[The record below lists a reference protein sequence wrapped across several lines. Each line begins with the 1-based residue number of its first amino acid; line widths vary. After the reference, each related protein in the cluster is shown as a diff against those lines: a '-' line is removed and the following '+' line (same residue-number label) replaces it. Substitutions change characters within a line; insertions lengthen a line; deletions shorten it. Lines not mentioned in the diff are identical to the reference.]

1 MAQIGEVPGGGRPFG
16 DIYTVNTPAL
26 DRFGQQMYAQ
36 EIQRQNQMR
45 QDAKALDEEFSRNAA
60 NIRDADLPEYSKA
73 YQDYKTAYQQSLK
86 SKKEYSPE
94 QQMELLRKRANVYS
108 VIKNSKDTD
117 AVIKDY
123 AKRINS
129 DTKGVYNTDAS
140 NRLRGYNSLPSNQIS
155 DKHFDDLM
163 WKFGNTDFSKEEG
176 LAKGKPRSVGQKLV
190 GVDPNDPNSDLYS
203 TYDVGNNY
211 LDYFNTLATA
221 ITGAKKTEDYQRLV
235 NNQYTPEEQ
244 QQLTEAFNK
253 KINDPLYKELYGVDG
268 TTTFPSWAYN
278 TPIGNALR
286 IATMK
291 SVVDAPLVPTTKSI
305 PNKTRMMLAK
315 DAIGDENATTK
326 FNRSKILKSMNGS
339 NQWVS
344 EVVGAFQGGDKQA
357 VKNAIGKMFS
367 GNGTYELEPDAY
379 GILDNGQLAI
389 TARPRGLT
397 EKGRKKPAE
406 QIIIDKND
414 SDIAHKLEGW
424 YQRLTGSDTKGE
436 RTIISNSNVPQP
448 KKATAKSYDVGGKSY
463 SHNDL
468 LTMGYTEDQI
478 QQAIKLGT
486 IK

>member
-1 MAQIGEVPGGGRPFG
+1 MPNNNAPFG
-16 DIYTVNTPAL
+16 DIYAVQNSAI
-26 DRFGQQMYAQ
+26 DR
-36 EIQRQNQMR
+36 
-45 QDAKALDEEFSRNAA
+45 AA
-60 NIRDADLPEYSKA
+60 NVLYQRKQQEDARG
-73 YQDYKTAYQQSLK
+73 YQDYVNTQALLQKEIGNVRSADVEDYINKYQQYKNLR
-86 SKKEYSPE
+86 
-94 QQMELLRKRANVYS
+94 QQMIFDNK
-108 VIKNSKDTD
+108 IKNNPKL
-117 AVIKDY
+117 Y
-123 AKRINS
+123 AQK
-129 DTKGVYNTDAS
+129 
-140 NRLRGYNSLPSNQIS
+140 NR
-155 DKHFDDLM
+155 
-163 WKFGNTDFSKEEG
+163 E
-176 LAKGKPRSVGQKLV
+176 A
-190 GVDPNDPNSDLYS
+190 
-203 TYDVGNNY
+203 
-211 LDYFNTLATA
+211 
-221 ITGAKKTEDYQRLV
+221 
-235 NNQYTPEEQ
+235 
-244 QQLTEAFNK
+244 TEAFNDALMFASASK
-253 KINDPLYKELYGVDG
+253 QLKEQDAKLSQDIFTRPHNYNDDAHVVLQKNLNVPLSKRQDNYDSYAYTGADKDIQPLLQKAVGTPTAIFVDEADSKGGLQSQQRKFMVANSPQQMYEIIYGSLTDRSYAKALSQLASQTTPEDLAAIDNQYDQVMKSLPKSLSNKIGVEIKINPNNPLSVESAYLAKKLAIDKFSKIGEGELIKKTNSKETIDYRHEQ
-268 TTTFPSWAYN
+268 A
-278 TPIGNALR
+278 
-286 IATMK
+286 MK
-291 SVVDAPLVPTTKSI
+291 SIAA
-305 PNKTRMMLAK
+305 NK
-315 DAIGDENATTK
+315 G
-326 FNRSKILKSMNGS
+326 SGYGSNGS

-424 YQRLTGSDTKGE
+424 FQRLTGSDTKGE